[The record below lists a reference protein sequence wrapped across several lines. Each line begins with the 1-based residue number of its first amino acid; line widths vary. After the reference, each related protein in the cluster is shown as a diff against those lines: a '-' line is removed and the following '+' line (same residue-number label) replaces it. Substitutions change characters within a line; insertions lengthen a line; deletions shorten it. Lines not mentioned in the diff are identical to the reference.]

1 MLQALQAA
9 GGHML
14 QAGWSLSTR
23 SATSSPPTCSLICSG
38 PQTFFFFL
46 FQGYS
51 PPNPWNMKIY
61 EDLWR
66 PMKIYED
73 LWRSLILVIDRSWF
87 YVRCKILGWPWGLW
101 SPCGP
106 AASTAFREVRHEVHV
121 DVFGPVR
128 QQKTVCCG
136 WLDQVIYNT
145 YSIVIWY
152 TILYWYYILI

>member
-1 MLQALQAA
+1 MVSEHTVRNKFSSNLLSYMLGA
-9 GGHML
+9 
-14 QAGWSLSTR
+14 SNV
-23 SATSSPPTCSLICSG
+23 
-38 PQTFFFFL
+38 FFFPFSGL
-46 FQGYS
+46 LTSKPLEYEDLWRS
-51 PPNPWNMKIY
+51 MKIY

-66 PMKIYED
+66 SMKIYED